1 MYVAIEGID
10 TCGKSTQI
18 AELKKI
24 YPHAIF
30 TREPG
35 GSELGLELREILLKK
50 NLKVCKEAEVLLFLA
65 DRAEHTS
72 EVLLPNQNKLI
83 IADRSLISGIA
94 YAKDFAFEILK
105 TLNLFATSG
114 VLPSKIVF
122 LEISKEAL
130 RKRLKDKENDKIEMR
145 GIEYLLD
152 LQARI
157 KEAIL
162 KLGICS
168 LSLDAG
174 LTKEKITE
182 RIVEFIGKCD
192 V

>member
-24 YPHAIF
+24 YSHAIF

-72 EVLLPNQNKLI
+72 EVLFPNQNKLI

-94 YAKDFAFEILK
+94 YAKDFSFEILK
-105 TLNLFATSG
+105 TLNLFATNG
-114 VLPSKIVF
+114 ILPDKIIF

-152 LQARI
+152 LQAQI
-157 KEAIL
+157 KEVIL

-168 LSLDAG
+168 LNLDAS
-174 LTKEKITE
+174 LEKENITKKI
-182 RIVEFIGKCD
+182 IEFIA
-192 V
+192 